1 MASTSDTLGSVIT
14 YAQIQR
20 ELQTGIQLDIDK
32 QTEMQ
37 LDGQTDKYT
46 VIVRQVYRNIIK
58 QQGMWLVRHVYS
70 QKCIQ
75 LYS

>member
-37 LDGQTDKYT
+37 LDGQTDRYT
-46 VIVRQVYRNIIK
+46 VIENIIK